1 MISAVCSLL
10 FVGLHL
16 CLLNDV
22 LRCVLRFR
30 VTNRNAVRKC
40 TLLTISYNLRRFER
54 GHAKQNQQ
62 EQHISESHNQE
73 NELKNNKTIKITPT
87 NDWTIKITTLMVAI
101 NTANK
106 TNMKRFLLS
115 NSFEC
120 RRLIEY
126 LICHMHTLYVFLFC
140 FHVVRMCPVWRFR
153 FSDKRFSFVV

>member
-22 LRCVLRFR
+22 LRCVLRIR

-106 TNMKRFLLS
+106 SEHETFSFIKFIRVSTTDRILDMPYANALRFL
-115 NSFEC
+115 
-120 RRLIEY
+120 
-126 LICHMHTLYVFLFC
+126 
-140 FHVVRMCPVWRFR
+140 VVRMCPVWRSR